1 MFPKQPKVSTA
12 GTLFGK
18 IFGQPLHVEDLP
30 ESDTTPKMARLR
42 EKIILIGNSF
52 TTFVDLMRRT
62 PFLSERVRNLGKL
75 IWGLVG
81 NRVIPACIGPTPTGT
96 IAFVG
101 EGRGTKF
108 EKPTIVAGR
117 YGSFMVPDTW
127 LDQLLKDPIMQF
139 GGVVCTS
146 SQARDYYNGRLSV
159 DSLKRSYAF
168 EAEALFSIQQVEA
181 GWQPNEYQQHIM
193 QEYPQGTLSL
203 PPGLWYESKPYL
215 DQRPGE
221 TI

>member
-1 MFPKQPKVSTA
+1 MLPNQPKISTA

-18 IFGQPLHVEDLP
+18 IFGQPLHVEDMP
-30 ESDTTPKMARLR
+30 ESETTPKMAHLR
-42 EKIILIGNSF
+42 QKVIVVGNSF
-52 TTFVDLMRRT
+52 TTFVDLIRRT

-96 IAFVG
+96 ISFVG
-101 EGRGTKF
+101 EGRGGDF
-108 EKPTIVAGR
+108 EKKTIEKGR
-117 YGSFMVPDTW
+117 YACFMVPDTW
-127 LDQLLKDPIMQF
+127 LDQLLQDPIMQF

-159 DSLKRSYAF
+159 DSLKRAYAF
-168 EAEALFSIQQVEA
+168 EAEALFGVQKVESE
-181 GWQPNEYQQHIM
+181 WQPNEYQCQIM
-193 QEYPQGTLSL
+193 KEYPEGTLSL
-203 PPGLWYESKPYL
+203 PPHLWYESKPFV
-215 DQRPGE
+215 DPRPGE